1 MTAFLPIENT
11 SGITQCTLCYTVVHY
26 HLRIQVV
33 HYGIAR
39 IRTLVTM
46 EYLVHHDTPFYTMLL
61 PCNQLMSLNRF

>member
-46 EYLVHHDTPFYTMLL
+46 EYLVHCTP
-61 PCNQLMSLNRF
+61 